1 MPLPVFKNTNSN
13 AAAATTPKVT
23 VWTGGSSTSYTL
35 SGNYTNGAP
44 ADGSSVYVVGSS
56 VDILTNVDQPST
68 SLKEFRIGKS
78 FSGRI
83 GTTAAPL
90 QIMAERLVIDNNQAE
105 INIRGTFRDIH
116 VINASSRVKVGG
128 LSSGKLDRLMFH
140 GPPSNFEMYAGQCN
154 RLILGPGLTQ
164 VTAPG
169 GITNDNIL
177 ASVSG
182 FDEIRCSKGCKV
194 VTNSGV
200 NDLRASGQVEV
211 IRSGVIQNATLLDGS
226 RLTTKTNGSIA
237 GKLTMF
243 GGELDVKN
251 PTIGDQFV
259 INNADLFGG
268 RLFTI
273 LSDQNLVFTSNAKIL
288 GPVIFSLKSGSTVAV
303 S

>member
-1 MPLPVFKNTNSN
+1 
-13 AAAATTPKVT
+13 
-23 VWTGGSSTSYTL
+23 
-35 SGNYTNGAP
+35 
-44 ADGSSVYVVGSS
+44 
-56 VDILTNVDQPST
+56 
-68 SLKEFRIGKS
+68 
-78 FSGRI
+78 
-83 GTTAAPL
+83 
-90 QIMAERLVIDNNQAE
+90 
-105 INIRGTFRDIH
+105 
-116 VINASSRVKVGG
+116 
-128 LSSGKLDRLMFH
+128 
-140 GPPSNFEMYAGQCN
+140 
-154 RLILGPGLTQ
+154 
-164 VTAPG
+164 
-169 GITNDNIL
+169 
-177 ASVSG
+177 
-182 FDEIRCSKGCKV
+182 
-194 VTNSGV
+194 
-200 NDLRASGQVEV
+200 VEV